1 MTLVAGRPHE
11 FSSTSGNPA
20 QRLRE
25 FYDELVAAYGPQH
38 WWPAQSAIE
47 TIVGAYL
54 TQNTAWRNV
63 ERSIAN
69 LREAEALSVE
79 GLRGI
84 ELERLRTLIRPSGY
98 MVRKSLAIKAFITLL
113 DAEYGGLL
121 DALAAAPAEDT
132 RRALLELPGVG
143 PETADAILLYAL
155 NQPVMVVDEYLRRV
169 ASRHGLIDAR
179 ARYSELQKLA
189 HAAFAGEPKLSL
201 VDHYN
206 ELHALIVEVG
216 KSHCR
221 GVPRCD
227 GCPLNRPEFA
237 PPGAA
242 TPLGSVIETRS
253 AARKRGGE

>member
-1 MTLVAGRPHE
+1 MSLVAARPRE
-11 FSSTSGNPA
+11 FSSATDSPA
-20 QRLRE
+20 QRLRG
-25 FYDELVAAYGPQH
+25 FYQELVAAYGPQH
-38 WWPAQSAIE
+38 WWPSQSVIE

-63 ERSIAN
+63 ERSIEN
-69 LREAEALSVE
+69 LRNADVLSVE

-98 MVRKSLAIKAFITLL
+98 MVRKSLAIKAFIACI
-113 DAEYGGLL
+113 DAEYGGCL
-121 DALAAAPAEDT
+121 DALATAPAEVT
-132 RRALLELPGVG
+132 RKALLELPGVG

-155 NQPVMVVDEYLRRV
+155 NKPVMVVDEYLRRV

-179 ARYSELQKLA
+179 ARYYELQGLA

-201 VDHYN
+201 LDHYN
-206 ELHALIVEVG
+206 EFHALIVEVG

-221 GVPRCD
+221 RVPRCD

-237 PPGAA
+237 PPDPASPAA
-242 TPLGSVIETRS
+242 AVVNVRPT
-253 AARKRGGE
+253 ARKRGSG